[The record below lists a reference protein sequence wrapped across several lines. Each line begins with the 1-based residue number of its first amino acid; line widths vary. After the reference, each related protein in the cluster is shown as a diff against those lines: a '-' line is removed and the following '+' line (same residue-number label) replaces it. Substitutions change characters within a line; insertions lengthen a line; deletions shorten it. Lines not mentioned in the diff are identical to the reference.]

1 MPAHY
6 PTLEDL
12 SQRLREFLHAHD
24 LGQREAASILGI
36 PQSTLS
42 RVVSGHDLRYSA
54 GIDLL
59 NRMDA
64 HAAKRPRLDES
75 ARVQDIMTRP
85 VLGIDPACTLKQAL
99 AFLARHDYSHAPLQE
114 GPRRFGPLVSR
125 RKVSD
130 ALAAGTPRDQTVG
143 ASRAL
148 VLDGEPGRVHGHDYV
163 SIIPALLKTSKLVLV
178 TSSAGN
184 VKGVVTAAN
193 MSLLAPDANLN
204 QRARASNSR
213 SGG

>member
-1 MPAHY
+1 MPAQY

-24 LGQREAASILGI
+24 LGQREAAAILGV

-42 RVVSGHDLRYSA
+42 RVLSGHDLRYSA

-59 NRMDA
+59 NRMGA

-75 ARVQDIMTRP
+75 ARVQDLMTRP
-85 VLGIDPACTLKQAL
+85 VRGVDPAWTLKQAL
-99 AFLARHDYSHAPLQE
+99 SFLARHDYSHAPLQG

-148 VLDGEPGRVHGHDYV
+148 VLDGEAGRAYGHDYV
-163 SIIPALLKTSKLVLV
+163 TIVPELLKSCKLVLV

-193 MSLLAPDANLN
+193 LSLLAPDADLN
-204 QRARASNSR
+204 QPARASNSR
-213 SGG
+213 SGR